1 MKTMSK
7 KLILDVDALS
17 VRSFETTRAGDGT
30 RGTVLGAQQTTPPVD
45 NCTCDASCACP
56 SAYFY
61 CNTGPVNTHYSCQYT
76 KNASCW
82 YTQACTPPTS

>member
-1 MKTMSK
+1 MPR
-7 KLILDVDALS
+7 KLALDVDALS
-17 VRSFETTRAGDGT
+17 VHSFETTPAGGDP
-30 RGTVLGAQQTTPPVD
+30 RGTVLGAESPTTTPPAD

-61 CNTGPVNTHYSCQYT
+61 CNTGPVNTHYSCEYT

-82 YTQACTPPTS
+82 YTQACTGTTA